1 MDLRVKING
10 IEFKNP
16 VIAASGCFGFG
27 REYDELYDVGKLGG
41 ICTKGLTINPK
52 EGNTGIRIVETSS
65 GVMNSI
71 GLQNPG
77 VDYFTQNELDKMISY
92 NTVIIANV
100 GGATLEDYINAILKL
115 NSSKVDMIE
124 LNISCPNVKEG
135 GMSFGIK
142 SNVAYDIVKECKRVC
157 KKPLMVKLS
166 PNAEDITYMAAQ
178 CELAGADSLSL
189 VNTFKAM
196 DIDISKRKAV
206 FDNIYAGL
214 SGPAIMPIALRM
226 VHEVS
231 KSVSIPVI
239 GIGGIKNAEDAIKF
253 IMAGASAVQV
263 GTYNFVNPLVL
274 LEVIGGMEDFIK
286 EENIESID
294 EIKGIIL

>member
-1 MDLRVKING
+1 MDLKVKIND

-27 REYDELYDVGKLGG
+27 EEYNELYDVGKLGG
-41 ICTKGLTINPK
+41 ICSKGLTLNPK
-52 EGNTGIRIVETSS
+52 EGNAGIRIVETSS
-65 GVMNSI
+65 GIINSI

-77 VDYFTQNELDKMISY
+77 IDCFIENELKQMETY

-100 GGATLEDYINAILKL
+100 GGSTLDDYINAILKL
-115 NSSKVDMIE
+115 NSTSVDMIE

-142 SNVAYDIVKECKRVC
+142 SQVAYDIVKECKNIC

-166 PNAEDITYMAAQ
+166 PNAEDIVDMAKN

-196 DIDISKRKAV
+196 DIDILKRKAV
-206 FDNIYAGL
+206 FDNIFAGL

-226 VHEVS
+226 VHEVY
-231 KSVSIPVI
+231 KNVNIPVI
-239 GIGGIKNAEDAIKF
+239 GIGGIKCAEDAIKF
-253 IMAGASAVQV
+253 IMAGASAIQV
-263 GTYNFVNPLVL
+263 GTYNFVNPLIL
-274 LEVIGGMEDFIK
+274 LDIIDGINDFLEK
-286 EENIESID
+286 ENIKSVN
-294 EIKGIIL
+294 EIRGII

>member
-1 MDLRVKING
+1 MDLKVKIND

-27 REYDELYDVGKLGG
+27 EEYNELYDVGKLGG
-41 ICTKGLTINPK
+41 ICSKGLTLNPK
-52 EGNTGIRIVETSS
+52 EGNAGIRIVETSS
-65 GVMNSI
+65 GIINSI

-77 VDYFTQNELDKMISY
+77 IDCFIENELKQMETY

-100 GGATLEDYINAILKL
+100 GGSTLDDYINAILKL
-115 NSSKVDMIE
+115 NSTSVDMIE

-142 SNVAYDIVKECKRVC
+142 SQVAYDIVKECKNIC

-166 PNAEDITYMAAQ
+166 PNAEDIVDMAKN

-196 DIDISKRKAV
+196 DIDILKRKAV
-206 FDNIYAGL
+206 FDNIFAGL

-226 VHEVS
+226 VHEVY
-231 KSVSIPVI
+231 KNVNIPVI
-239 GIGGIKNAEDAIKF
+239 GIGGIKCAEDAIKF
-253 IMAGASAVQV
+253 IMAGASAIQV
-263 GTYNFVNPLVL
+263 GTYNFVNPLIL
-274 LEVIGGMEDFIK
+274 LDIIDGINDFLE
-286 EENIESID
+286 EENIKSIN
-294 EIKGIIL
+294 EIRGII